1 MEIADTYACCLC
13 AVFEELC
20 RNLKGVAYPSPRSIP
35 ALVKA

>member
-1 MEIADTYACCLC
+1 MKIADTYACCLC

-20 RNLKGVAYPSPRSIP
+20 MDREGTARPCPRSIT